1 VFLRSKRSGRYEYLQ
16 LVHNTRVDGHI
27 RQQVLATLGR
37 LDHLQGSGQLDA
49 LIASLS
55 RFSEVSAVLGPEGR
69 TAREGAETVRIG
81 PALLFERLW
90 EESGIAAVLRHAL
103 EDRHFEF
110 DVERAVFLTVLHRLF
125 ASGSDR
131 AAEYWKEDYRIRGT
145 EELGLHHLYRAMAW
159 LGEVLPA
166 GEQVDAAPF
175 GPRTKKDEIE
185 EALFAARRDLF
196 SSLDLVFFDTTSLY
210 FEGEGGERLGRF
222 GKSKDHRPDRKQM
235 VVGGL
240 LDREGRPIAS
250 EIWPGNTADVRTL
263 LPVVDRLRSRFAL
276 EELCIVA
283 DRGMIS
289 RETVAALE
297 DEDTRCH
304 YILGARMR
312 KVKEVRDVVLADPA
326 PFEPVHPPR
335 TRSGDPEPLQV
346 KEVRVGPRRTIVCF
360 NADQAK
366 KDRADRDA
374 IVRALESQL
383 HQGDKSLVG
392 NKGYRKYL
400 KTAGS
405 HFEIDPAR
413 VETEAR
419 YDGLWVLQTDLELP
433 AAEVA
438 LRYKELWQVEALFR
452 SMKSVVDT
460 RPIYHQSDAAITG
473 HVFASF
479 LALVLLDE
487 LRRRMETRGFTY
499 EWARLRQ
506 DLDALEEIHLDT
518 VGRTVLVRSIP
529 RGAAGAALQAAGVA
543 IGPAVRFLDAEPSV
557 AE

>member
-1 VFLRSKRSGRYEYLQ
+1 MFLRSKRSGRYEYLQ

-37 LDHLQGSGQLDA
+37 LDRLRGSGQLDG

-69 TAREGAETVRIG
+69 TAREGAETIRIG

-90 EESGIAAVLRHAL
+90 EESTIGPVLRRAL
-103 EDRHFEF
+103 GARRFEF
-110 DVERAVFLTVLHRLF
+110 DLERAVFLTVLHRLF

-131 AAEYWKEDYRIRGT
+131 AAEYWRQDYRIGGV
-145 EELGLHHLYRAMAW
+145 EDLGLHHLYRAMAW

-166 GEQVDAAPF
+166 SEQVDAALF
-175 GPRTKKDEIE
+175 APRTRKDALE

-210 FEGEGGERLGRF
+210 FEGAGGERLGRF
-222 GKSKDHRPDRKQM
+222 GKSKDHRPDRHQM
-235 VVGGL
+235 VVGAI
-240 LDREGRPIAS
+240 LDTEGRPVAS
-250 EIWPGNTADVRTL
+250 ELWPGNTADVRTL

-276 EELCIVA
+276 EELCVVA

-289 RETVAALE
+289 RATMAALE
-297 DEDTRCH
+297 GEDTRCH

-312 KVKEVRDVVLADPA
+312 KVKEVREVVLADPA
-326 PFEPVHPPR
+326 PFEAVRGPR
-335 TRSGDPEPLQV
+335 TRSEDPAPLQV
-346 KEVRVGPRRTIVCF
+346 KEVRVGPRRYIVCF
-360 NADQAK
+360 NPEQAK
-366 KDRADRDA
+366 KERADREA
-374 IVRALESQL
+374 ILTALEAQL
-383 HQGDKSLVG
+383 RQGEGSLVG
-392 NKGYRKYL
+392 NKGCRKYL
-400 KTAGS
+400 KTPGQ
-405 HFEIDPAR
+405 HFEIDDAR
-413 VETEAR
+413 VEAEAR

-433 AAEVA
+433 PAEVA

-452 SMKSVVDT
+452 SMKSVLDT
-460 RPIYHQSDAAITG
+460 RPIYHQSDAAICG

-487 LRRRMETRGFTY
+487 LRRRMDRRGFGY
-499 EWARLRQ
+499 EWARLRA
-506 DLDALEEIHLDT
+506 DLDALEEIRLEA
-518 VGRTVLVRSIP
+518 VGRTVLVRSLP

-543 IGPAVRFLDAEPSV
+543 LGPAVRFVELEPDAGE
-557 AE
+557 

>member
-1 VFLRSKRSGRYEYLQ
+1 MFLRSKRSGRYEYLQ
-16 LVHNTRVDGHI
+16 LVHNLRVDGHI

-37 LDHLQGSGQLDA
+37 LDHLRDSGQLDA

-55 RFSEVSAVLGPEGR
+55 RFSEVSAVLGPAGR

-81 PALLFERLW
+81 PARLFERLW
-90 EESGIAAVLRHAL
+90 EESAIGPVLRRAL
-103 EDRHFEF
+103 EDRRFEF
-110 DVERAVFLTVLHRLF
+110 DVERAIFLTVLHRLF

-131 AAEYWKEDYRIRGT
+131 AAEYWSRDYRIRGA
-145 EELGLHHLYRAMAW
+145 EELGLRQLYRAMAW

-175 GPRTKKDEIE
+175 GPRTRKDELE

-210 FEGEGGERLGRF
+210 FEGAGGERLGRF
-222 GKSKDHRPDRKQM
+222 GKSKDHRPDRHQM
-235 VVGGL
+235 VVGAF
-240 LDREGRPIAS
+240 LDSEARPIGS
-250 EIWPGNTADVRTL
+250 EMWPGNTADVRTL

-297 DEDTRCH
+297 DEDTHCH

-312 KVKEVRDVVLADPA
+312 KAKEVRDVVLADPA

-335 TRSGDPEPLQV
+335 TGSQDPEPLQV
-346 KEVRVGPRRTIVCF
+346 KEVRVGPRRYIVCF
-360 NADQAK
+360 NSDQAK

-374 IVRALESQL
+374 ILTALEAQL

-400 KTAGS
+400 KTAGQ
-405 HFEIDPAR
+405 HFEIDDAR
-413 VETEAR
+413 VEAEAR
-419 YDGLWVLQTDLELP
+419 YDGLWVLQTDLDRP

-452 SMKSVVDT
+452 SMKSVLDT

-487 LRRRMETRGFTY
+487 LRRRMEGRGFRY
-499 EWARLRQ
+499 EWVRLRS
-506 DLDALEEIHLDT
+506 DLDALEEIRLEA
-518 VGRTVLVRSIP
+518 VGRTVLVRSLP

-543 IGPAVRFLDAEPSV
+543 LGPAVRFNEAEPSV
-557 AE
+557 VE